1 MRVLRPVDF
10 EPGAAEVAAVP
21 GPGDAPGALL
31 VRRGEL
37 WSGLDRSAHVVTA
50 IQRWLVDVAGDL
62 PDPVIPVIPD
72 EPGGSTHPLDE
83 LAAIDAMVADE
94 VAGIGRHRVALAQNA
109 ETLHFLSRRC
119 RSRARAVAAAGML
132 GALLAA
138 IDGPW

>member
-37 WSGLDRSAHVVTA
+37 WSDLDRSAHVVHA
-50 IQRWLVDVAGDL
+50 IQRRLVEVAGDL
-62 PDPVIPVIPD
+62 PAPVVPD
-72 EPGGSTHPLDE
+72 EPSGSSHPLDE
-83 LAAIDAMVADE
+83 LAAIDAMVVGE
-94 VAGIGRHRVALAQNA
+94 VAGIGRHRVALAQDA
-109 ETLHFLSRRC
+109 ETLLLLRRRC
-119 RSRARAVAAAGML
+119 RTRTRAVAAAAML